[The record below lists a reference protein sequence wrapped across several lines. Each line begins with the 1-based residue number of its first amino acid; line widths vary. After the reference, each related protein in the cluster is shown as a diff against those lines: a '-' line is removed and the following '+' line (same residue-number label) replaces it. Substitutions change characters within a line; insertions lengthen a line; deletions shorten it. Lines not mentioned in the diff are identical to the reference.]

1 MKNKLTPL
9 ALFIPAVVLA
19 QSVPPQLPQAGMPPS
34 NTMSGQ
40 PANPAKA
47 ANALKNAKDQS
58 KELKSKIPSN
68 GDVGSSW
75 TDCGG
80 CGANSTSYY

>member
-1 MKNKLTPL
+1 MKNKLVSL
-9 ALFIPAVVLA
+9 ALLIPTVVLA
-19 QSVPPQLPQAGMPPS
+19 QPASPPQQQAVMPSS
-34 NTMSGQ
+34 NAN
-40 PANPAKA
+40 PAPPVNPAKA

-58 KELKSKIPSN
+58 KELKSKIPSD

-80 CGANSTSYY
+80 CGANSSSYY